1 MDSIQLKKFAQVIA
15 NDEKLQIRL
24 ANANSMEEIRNML
37 KNIVGIQSD
46 KDAEDFLRKAYHL
59 GSSKQ
64 ILTDDQL
71 SKVSGGLSI
80 KNFMLI
86 CIGGIA
92 SLCIMGPLMSN
103 LNVAHAY
110 DSGGVPIS
118 YEGTSRHVNVGDS
131 KEEGQLARSD
141 TVFQAAHERITVTC
155 YACSVGAEAPP
166 AMNRSDIKP
175 EAIQA
180 ELNKIPKK
188 QTSMAAQQV
197 SEATKQEGAAAASAA
212 AATGETEPKGIPE
225 GLEQGSY
232 WNDMFSTNYVVF
244 LNSFANRDKDIEKYQ
259 VGEETKSYV
268 GDVNNEIEHL
278 LINLAKSDGSTE
290 CRTKFSHNYRGNY
303 LHCMQMHEADGTRP
317 ASQSDTYKC
326 VMKWLEFAVAFGKV
340 GSCVDIK
347 QEDCKAIV
355 GNKNDDEAKRK
366 IDACVKDGK
375 KLFGEEPDIAA
386 IRCVLSNP
394 EMKVLIMS
402 DKDIISYAKKY
413 VVGQGTD
420 AKFDETFEKSLR
432 NVVKKYGITKLKN
445 DANRAGVI
453 LLAEKLMM
461 DELKKDVANELMM
474 DELEEDDSDSY
485 GELLK
490 ALLNKIS
497 QSSAYER
504 ETTLKNRAVGMA
516 CHTIEDSFNPSH
528 CDRHMTYTSDEK
540 GKVTGVTY
548 GGIKSFMDYAVQG
561 YNHAKFDKISAE
573 DFTKNLVGSP
583 SNQSQIKTV
592 GLKQVVEIVTQFLE
606 KMYGG
611 KDGSKYENAMGI
623 MTWISKNV
631 IYFDEQIARVE
642 GYRPYAASGDVKL
655 NGTGETY
662 KTFVTTAGGSLVSS
676 VDCSSDPD
684 YAKQYDLFLSTNG
697 LIDDAVKAINYLK
710 LLLNTERE
718 AVLHQDFDIANLC
731 ARFIKTILKK
741 EGEDIAVRISAKL
754 SRTFSQR
761 EVSEVEQK
769 VYTGLL
775 QLYRDYNLGKDIVED
790 VKNNQYICS
799 QGSWR
804 DFIQDDVLQVNE
816 TNILRLASE
825 SKLRNALPR
834 TKLESESKLGNA
846 LQGIEYA
853 DYRFQDSLGL
863 EESLLSQE
871 RYYYRERQL
880 SLAKLEERALYN
892 YTNCKSQLDKLM
904 RDFMRSRVEH
914 IKTEYERAVKSFSE
928 VKEDDLLAKCNTHIE
943 QLRKARE
950 KEPGWVNRAKEGFQ
964 YVRNQVMDWLHL
976 EQKEPPG
983 KKREL
988 RSGWGKY
995 NESMKVGENGYRVRS
1010 YQSVENMK
1018 KLQQEQ
1024 LREASLESLWWDK
1037 VKGRG
1042 EETKK
1047 FLQDRLELVK
1057 AIEDGS
1063 GRIPKAFQDD
1073 TRDYFK
1079 NVHKG
1084 QWKQYRENPQ
1094 QLFEKVGIEGGI
1106 INWEGF
1112 SELVLETLEAFYPEE
1127 DLTQIPQKGR
1137 FGRTH
1142 LVPLFATNLQDF
1154 NTKVP
1159 KNDQKK
1165 NMAQR
1170 VLFVLKKCINSRLEQ
1185 SEKSKDNIRQVLGG
1199 GKTVAICFAHA
1210 MDEFCSGEDAK
1221 QSCDAVSQ
1229 IMNNVCTY
1237 IDLRDKIIGP
1247 QTWEILQKLSEDLR
1261 QNPSVVIDKNSWQKQ
1276 VDQASKKDQDGD
1288 QVVTGSSDAGDGDGE
1303 FVSRINIGG
1312 NTGDDSAFVATEPAV
1327 AAAKPAAA
1335 AAVSAVAA
1343 AEPAA
1348 DVEVFS
1354 RERDL
1359 EELKRRISEF
1369 IPKWEKEVDKY
1380 EGEFLALGGTA
1391 AAADAEAV
1399 NSRIKI
1405 IEELRECM
1413 DDILGFIKDTE
1424 QAEGPFS
1431 AAAPIRGDVGSIRMV
1446 LDDLKSKNLS
1456 VSAPVLGRCL
1466 QVVLDGLNSNG
1477 AVQPNKEEEIKVALQ
1492 EAVKSAWIEEKQVG
1506 IFKTIA
1512 DQYKTAS
1519 VESYKLL
1526 IRNKGVSK
1534 EILKEHCKIWLT
1546 EKGIRGRKNV
1556 QRDIR
1561 KNLSE
1566 LLLRAL
1572 EYHNANADILKQ
1584 FEAETKLSKVA
1595 PNVALAKE
1603 PGDAQEDFQGLSLR
1617 GLPNVGNTCFM
1628 NAAIQQLYRYEEFK
1642 TFVGFAEAINQEL
1655 DETDEAFEKRQGL
1668 MLRLKNVFEYLEHG
1682 GGDIQRLRD
1691 DLTKINK
1698 EVMDNIENRQED
1710 VHEFMSR
1717 IFRITYFS
1725 GSSMYQKHEFYHEGK
1740 LLSTQYE
1747 NAPTVMFELSL
1758 DDKLRTVRGCLDEYF
1773 RDTDIMYTL
1782 KDKKIQAQKHPRLT
1796 GSFQDSKTH
1805 EVRPRES
1812 TELSKTLILSLKRY
1826 RYSERSRIKISTE
1839 IELDHTLYL
1848 TRYCDDTVSGSK
1860 QYKLVGIICHTGDS
1874 ANGGH
1879 YVSYVR
1885 QGDQWYLID
1894 DATISLVDPAVLTR
1908 EDLKQNAYILR
1919 YERIDSAASE

>member
-37 KNIVGIQSD
+37 KSIVGIQSD
-46 KDAEDFLRKAYHL
+46 KDAEDFLRKAYYL

-92 SLCIMGPLMSN
+92 SLCITGPLMSN

-118 YEGTSRHVNVGDS
+118 YSGMSKVVNIGASDS
-131 KEEGQLARSD
+131 KDEGAVARSDAAVAGSDAAEARSD
-141 TVFQAAHERITVTC
+141 TAEARSDTFFQAAHERMTVTC
-155 YACSVGAEAPP
+155 YAWSVGAKAPH

-175 EAIQA
+175 EDIQA
-180 ELNKIPKK
+180 ELNEIPQK

-212 AATGETEPKGIPE
+212 AATGETEPTGIPE

-244 LNSFANRDKDIEKYQ
+244 LTSFVNRDKGIKEYR
-259 VGEETKSYV
+259 VGEETKSYG

-402 DKDIISYAKKY
+402 DEDIISYAKKY

-432 NVVKKYGITKLKN
+432 SVIGKYQIENVESN
-445 DANRAGVI
+445 ANRAGVI
-453 LLAEKLMM
+453 LLAEKFMRDKLY
-461 DELKKDVANELMM
+461 DVTAAPAAPAVSAKQKK
-474 DELEEDDSDSY
+474 
-485 GELLK
+485 
-490 ALLNKIS
+490 LLNTLLSTLLDTIKKAS
-497 QSSAYER
+497 PYKG

-528 CDRHMTYTSDEK
+528 CDRHMTYTNDEN

-592 GLKQVVEIVTQFLE
+592 GLKQVVDAVKTFLG

-623 MTWISKNV
+623 MKWISENV
-631 IYFDEQIARVE
+631 IYFDEKIARVE

-655 NGTGETY
+655 NGTSEIYRG
-662 KTFVTTAGGSLVSS
+662 FVTTAGGSLVSS

-697 LIDDAVKAINYLK
+697 LIDDAAKAINYLK
-710 LLLNTERE
+710 LLLKSERE

-731 ARFIKTILKK
+731 ARFIKTILQQQAD
-741 EGEDIAVRISAKL
+741 ESIAVQISAKL
-754 SRTFSQR
+754 SWIFSPR
-761 EVSEVEQK
+761 EVTEVGQE

-775 QLYRDYNLGKDIVED
+775 QLYRDYNRGKDIVED

-804 DFIQDDVLQVNE
+804 DFIQNDVLQVNE

-825 SKLRNALPR
+825 SKLRNAL
-834 TKLESESKLGNA
+834 
-846 LQGIEYA
+846 QGTEYA
-853 DYRFQDSLGL
+853 DYHFQDSLGL

-976 EQKEPPG
+976 EQKEQPG
-983 KKREL
+983 NVRKR

-995 NESMKVGENGYRVRS
+995 NESMEVGENGYRVRS
-1010 YQSVENMK
+1010 YQDVTNKENQENK
-1018 KLQQEQ
+1018 DRLLQEQ
-1024 LREASLESLWWDK
+1024 LREASLESLWWSK
-1037 VKGRG
+1037 VQDIGV
-1042 EETKK
+1042 ETAK

-1057 AIEDGS
+1057 AIKNGS
-1063 GRIPKAFQDD
+1063 GQIPKAFQVD
-1073 TRDYFK
+1073 TREYFK
-1079 NVHKG
+1079 TVHKD
-1084 QWKQYRENPQ
+1084 QWKQYRENSQ
-1094 QLFEKVGIEGGI
+1094 QLFEKVGIEDGI

-1127 DLTQIPQKGR
+1127 DLTVIKRIFHQDI
-1137 FGRTH
+1137 
-1142 LVPLFATNLQDF
+1142 PLFNIKSLKGFDEVS
-1154 NTKVP
+1154 NP
-1159 KNDQKK
+1159 KDDAGKKK
-1165 NMAQR
+1165 NMARR

-1210 MDEFCSGEDAK
+1210 MDEFCSGENAER
-1221 QSCDAVSQ
+1221 SYTA
-1229 IMNNVCTY
+1229 
-1237 IDLRDKIIGP
+1237 
-1247 QTWEILQKLSEDLR
+1247 
-1261 QNPSVVIDKNSWQKQ
+1261 
-1276 VDQASKKDQDGD
+1276 
-1288 QVVTGSSDAGDGDGE
+1288 
-1303 FVSRINIGG
+1303 VSRIMENVLTYIELRQRVKTLDELLRISMKLYDDPSADISGFNQEIGG
-1312 NTGDDSAFVATEPAV
+1312 DSTCDTSALVSVLPAVNVATTSSREDLNSLKLYMQKLVEQHLKVVADNEVGFLTVHDSGDVV
-1327 AAAKPAAA
+1327 AADPN
-1335 AAVSAVAA
+1335 
-1343 AEPAA
+1343 AELL
-1348 DVEVFS
+1348 
-1354 RERDL
+1354 ERKHRVT
-1359 EELKRRISEF
+1359 E
-1369 IPKWEKEVDKY
+1369 
-1380 EGEFLALGGTA
+1380 ALG
-1391 AAADAEAV
+1391 ECI
-1399 NSRIKI
+1399 SRILVFIAENQSQKCAQMRQLLTQ
-1405 IEELRECM
+1405 LRS
-1413 DDILGFIKDTE
+1413 F
-1424 QAEGPFS
+1424 
-1431 AAAPIRGDVGSIRMV
+1431 
-1446 LDDLKSKNLS
+1446 NLS
-1456 VSAPVLGRCL
+1456 VSAPVVEKCL
-1466 QVVLDGLNSNG
+1466 LAVVERLNPDGTVQSGKEGDIEDALKRAQQSARIENEQV
-1477 AVQPNKEEEIKVALQ
+1477 E
-1492 EAVKSAWIEEKQVG
+1492 
-1506 IFKTIA
+1506 IFKKIVEECTKEPRTA

-1526 IRNKGVSK
+1526 IEYKDKGLSK
-1534 EILKEHCKIWLT
+1534 AKLKMYCKSWLT

-1561 KNLSE
+1561 ERLSE
-1566 LLLRAL
+1566 LLLGAL

-1668 MLRLKNVFEYLEHG
+1668 MLRLKNVFEYLECG
-1682 GGDIQRLRD
+1682 KGDEQRLHE
-1691 DLTKINK
+1691 DLREINK

-1805 EVRPRES
+1805 AVVVVPRES
-1812 TELSKTLILSLKRY
+1812 AELSKTLILSLKRY

-1839 IELDHTLYL
+1839 IELDHTLNL

-1919 YERIDSAASE
+1919 YECIDSAASE